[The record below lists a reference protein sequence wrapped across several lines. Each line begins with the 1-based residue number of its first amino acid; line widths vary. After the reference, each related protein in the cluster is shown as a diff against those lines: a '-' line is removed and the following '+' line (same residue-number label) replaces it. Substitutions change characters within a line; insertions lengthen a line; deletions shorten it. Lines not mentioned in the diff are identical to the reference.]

1 MSTEFLGDRRK
12 EESFFAKPNEA
23 LLRRLRKDEV
33 ARARKALSAA
43 SGITDDV
50 VLERLIALDIGKE
63 TLPALFLVP
72 LVAVA
77 WADGCIDDK
86 ERSAVLSG
94 AAELGLD
101 DREASYQ
108 LLERWL
114 ADRPTPELLAS
125 WKGYIDAL
133 SVRLSQH
140 ALERLKPELLHRA
153 RVVAEASGARFGAG
167 HQVTSPETAVLEEL
181 DSHFVVGRT
190 RQEQKASRAH
200 ERANAAS

>member
-1 MSTEFLGDRRK
+1 MRQEMSTEFLGDRRK
-12 EESFFAKPNEA
+12 AREESFFAKPSEA
-23 LLRRLRKDEV
+23 PVRRLRKDEV

-50 VLERLIALDIGKE
+50 VLETLIALNIGKE

-94 AAELGLD
+94 AAELGLSEQ
-101 DREASYQ
+101 EASYQ

-114 ADRPTPELLAS
+114 AERPTPELLAS
-125 WKGYIDAL
+125 WKGYIGAL

-140 ALERLKPELLHRA
+140 ALERLRPELLRRA
-153 RVVAEASGARFGAG
+153 RVVAEASSARFATGN
-167 HQVTSPETAVLEEL
+167 QIPSPEKAVLEEL
-181 DSHFVVGRT
+181 DTAFSW
-190 RQEQKASRAH
+190 
-200 ERANAAS
+200 